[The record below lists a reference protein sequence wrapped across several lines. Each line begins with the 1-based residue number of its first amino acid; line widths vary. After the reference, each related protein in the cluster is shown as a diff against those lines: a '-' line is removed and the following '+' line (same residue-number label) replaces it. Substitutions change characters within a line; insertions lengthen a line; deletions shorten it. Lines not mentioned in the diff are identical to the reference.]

1 MRRREIAWRACA
13 GAEVLDLVRRGEKR
27 GREGVAAIVRRQV
40 DSAPRLFHLLGLN
53 WTGLRMRAG
62 RSASIGPSVRLKKMG
77 SA

>member
-1 MRRREIAWRACA
+1 MASVCRSGSI
-13 GAEVLDLVRRGEKR
+13 GFGSTGEKR

-40 DSAPRLFHLLGLN
+40 DSAPRLFRLLGLN